1 MRQIGNTLDG
11 TFIVEMTRA
20 EVVAFERLAMV
31 IEGKTAWEAANGR
44 GGDRIV
50 VGEDLSTAIECVN
63 SFAALVGTLN
73 EVKLHVGAALT
84 ALTMREGKTP

>member
-1 MRQIGNTLDG
+1 MRKIGNTEDG
-11 TFIVEMTRA
+11 MFIVEMTRA

-44 GGDRIV
+44 GDRIV

-73 EVKLHVGAALT
+73 EVQLHVGAALT
-84 ALTMREGKTP
+84 ELTERNAQEP